1 VHGNVP
7 IVAAGKQYVGSAVS
21 RLGKRGIHYAS
32 DVMQGM
38 SILEAWSRCRG
49 NLDIESDRKR
59 SSRTLEPLY
68 LVETFEHSVHIM
80 GMH

>member
-1 VHGNVP
+1 MPRMLCKECQFLRPG
-7 IVAAGKQYVGSAVS
+7 
-21 RLGKRGIHYAS
+21 L
-32 DVMQGM
+32 
-38 SILEAWSRCRG
+38 RCRG
-49 NLDIESDRKR
+49 DLDIESDRKR